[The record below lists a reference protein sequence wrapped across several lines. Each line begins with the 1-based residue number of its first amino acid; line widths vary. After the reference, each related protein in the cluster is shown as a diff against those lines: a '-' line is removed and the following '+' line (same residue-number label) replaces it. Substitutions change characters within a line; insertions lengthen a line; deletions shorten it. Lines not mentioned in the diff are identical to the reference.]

1 MDNSHIKTYLMC
13 LLDFVYYGEQ
23 RGKPFMRYRHYGY
36 SEDTK
41 LMVLLHTLGGKVIT
55 SVSKD
60 KKYYEWML
68 SGEELDKKINH
79 ISKLKQY
86 SYVAKDDYNLW
97 LAKHFQVSYIPIN
110 DEVKVYL
117 KRTETPFVTE
127 APPKEAPVDKEVP
140 TTEVPKK
147 KKYSMFG

>member
-1 MDNSHIKTYLMC
+1 
-13 LLDFVYYGEQ
+13 
-23 RGKPFMRYRHYGY
+23 MRYRHYGY

-55 SVSKD
+55 SVSKN
-60 KKYYEWML
+60 KKYYEWIL
-68 SGEELDKKINH
+68 SGEELDKKINY

-110 DEVKVYL
+110 DDVKVYL
-117 KRTETPFVTE
+117 KRTEETPFVTE
-127 APPKEAPVDKEVP
+127 DTSKEILVIKEIP
-140 TTEVPKK
+140 STEVPKK

>member
-1 MDNSHIKTYLMC
+1 MDNNQIKAYLMC
-13 LLDFVYYGEQ
+13 LLDFMYYGEQ

-41 LMVLLHTLGGKVIT
+41 LMVLLHTLGGNVTT

-60 KKYYEWML
+60 IKYHEWRL
-68 SGEELDKKINH
+68 SGEELDRKINY

-97 LAKHFQVSYIPIN
+97 LAKHFHFAYIPIN
-110 DEVKVYL
+110 DAVKVYL
-117 KRTETPFVTE
+117 KRTEE
-127 APPKEAPVDKEVP
+127 APFTMEESAPKENKELP
-140 TTEVPKK
+140 TTEQPKK
-147 KKYSMFG
+147 RKYAMFS